1 MEEFSKDKLIDTI
14 SSLSVLELSELIKAL
29 EVKFGVEANQIYHG
43 NNNECNNKSNIND
56 TKQSTEQTEFDIT
69 LTNIG
74 SSKINVIKAV
84 REITNLGLKEAKDL
98 VESVPK
104 ILKSKISKSE
114 AEEIRQ
120 KFSNIGA
127 TVEIK

>member
-29 EVKFGVEANQIYHG
+29 EIKFGVEANPTYHG
-43 NNNECNNKSNIND
+43 NNNECNNQSNIND

-74 SSKINVIKAV
+74 SSKINVIKVV
-84 REITNLGLKEAKDL
+84 REITSLGLKEAKDL